1 MTTSARIIHC
11 SPRPALRIWHLCG
24 AVLAVALAGALVH
37 DGRMSDPALIA
48 IAASGFLGWCLCV
61 ALGLGR
67 LNRVFVRLDGL
78 SDGRQRRLLKAASAL
93 LYLLAALALL
103 AAGLAIL
110 AAIQL
115 AYFPHAL

>member
-1 MTTSARIIHC
+1 MTASTRIIQC
-11 SPRPALRIWHLCG
+11 LPRPVLRIWHLCG

-48 IAASGFLGWCLCV
+48 IAVSGFLGWCLCV
-61 ALGLGR
+61 AIGLGR
-67 LNRVFVRLDGL
+67 LYRVFARLDGL
-78 SDGRQRRLLKAASAL
+78 ADHRSRRLLKAASVT

-110 AAIQL
+110 AAVQL
-115 AYFPHAL
+115 AFFPHAL